1 MSFDVGSD
9 VGSKVGSDVE
19 VVTSAVAPG
28 KPSPGGKAVIHVPV
42 KVSHEPAR
50 KPGRELSEKLWAF
63 RREFFLVGA
72 LSALA
77 NLLMLTPTIYLL
89 QIFDRVMV
97 SQNTTTLLAMSV
109 IVFALFLLLFL
120 SEWARSRI
128 LVGVSVRLDERL
140 STRVFNASFDA
151 QMAHRARI
159 SEGGP
164 GRSFNDLIQIRQFV
178 TGQGVFAFFDAPWVP
193 IYIAVCWLL
202 HPALGIT
209 ALVFA
214 GIQFLL
220 AWLGHART
228 VHPAARAQLAQGE
241 ASAFVQGKLRQAET
255 LESMGMLPALK
266 ARWQERYHRYLGLDT
281 RSADLSHRITALSK
295 FVRYVQQSAAL
306 AVGAVLAIHGEISAG
321 AMIAANVLVNRAL
334 APIDLLVNS
343 WRPFLMA
350 RESWKRLSGLL
361 DAHPERTEGLE
372 RVAPKGQ
379 ISLRSVSVS
388 VPARPEP
395 ILQEINL
402 DIRPG
407 EIWVV
412 LGPSGSGKSTLA
424 RVLLGICPGVEGEV
438 LLDERPIADW
448 SREALGP
455 HLGYLPQDIELFEG
469 SVAENIARG
478 GEPDPEK
485 VIAAARSCGLHEMLL
500 RLPQGYDTPIGEAGQ
515 MLSGGQRQ
523 RLALARA
530 LYGDPRMVVLD
541 EPNANLDEAGETA
554 LARTVNRLREEQVAV
569 VLITHRPGA
578 IALADQLLV
587 LQRGRIR
594 YQGPRETVLAQLK
607 AAQAAQQDRTG

>member
-1 MSFDVGSD
+1 MSHELAPGSEMVSD
-9 VGSKVGSDVE
+9 VPAKVSD
-19 VVTSAVAPG
+19 TSAPKSSG
-28 KPSPGGKAVIHVPV
+28 
-42 KVSHEPAR
+42 
-50 KPGRELSEKLWAF
+50 ELSGNLWAF
-63 RREFFLVGA
+63 RRELLLVGA

-89 QIFDRVMV
+89 QIFDRIMV
-97 SQNTTTLLAMSV
+97 SQNTTTLLAVSV
-109 IVFALFLLLFL
+109 ITFSMFLLLFI
-120 SEWARSRI
+120 SESVRSRI

-151 QMAHRARI
+151 QMAQRARI

-178 TGQGVFAFFDAPWVP
+178 TGQGVFAFFDAPWIP

-209 ALVFA
+209 ALIFA

-220 AWLGHART
+220 AWFGHART
-228 VHPAARAQLAQGE
+228 VRPVAQTQLAQGE
-241 ASAFVQGKLRQAET
+241 ASAFVLGKLRQAET

-266 ARWQERYHRYLGLDT
+266 ARWQERYHRYLGFDT
-281 RSADLSHRITALSK
+281 RSADLSHRMTALSK

-306 AVGAVLAIHGEISAG
+306 AVGAVLVIHGEISAG
-321 AMIAANVLVNRAL
+321 AMIAANILVNRAL

-350 RESWKRLSGLL
+350 RDSWNRLSGLL
-361 DAHPERTEGLE
+361 HAHPERAEESKLE
-372 RVAPKGQ
+372 APKGQ
-379 ISLRSVSVS
+379 IILRKVSVS
-388 VPARPEP
+388 VAAHAEP
-395 ILQEINL
+395 ILQEIDL

-407 EIWVV
+407 EVWVV

-424 RVLLGICPGVEGEV
+424 RVLLGICPGVRGEV
-438 LLDERPIADW
+438 LLDQRPIQDW

-455 HLGYLPQDIELFEG
+455 FLGYLPQDIELFEG
-469 SVAENIARG
+469 TVAENIARG

-485 VIAAARSCGLHEMLL
+485 VIEATRSCGLHEMLL

-515 MLSGGQRQ
+515 KLSGGQRQ

-530 LYGDPRMVVLD
+530 LYGHPRIVVLD
-541 EPNANLDEAGETA
+541 EPNANLDEAGEAA
-554 LARTVNRLREEQVAV
+554 LARTVDGLRQEHVAV
-569 VLITHRPGA
+569 VLITHRSGA
-578 IALADQLLV
+578 IALADHLLV

-594 YQGPRETVLAQLK
+594 LKGPRETVLAQLK
-607 AAQAAQQDRTG
+607 ASQVAQGPQAA